1 MGIFQGFS
9 EFLPISSSGHL
20 AVLQYFF
27 GIEEGNLFL
36 TTMLHLGTLISII
49 IVYFNDIKLMIVEF
63 LKLIYST
70 IKREKIKINKY
81 QKYAIMIIISTI
93 PTVIIALIFKD
104 LVDSLFTN
112 IRFISIAFIITGFLL
127 WFASKRHREEKSIKE
142 ASILD
147 AILIGLA
154 QAIAI
159 VPGISRSGST
169 IVASLLRGFK
179 NEVATEYSFIL
190 AIPTIL
196 GAALL
201 GFGDVVKGNVNILI
215 NGQLFV
221 GVILSTIVGII
232 SIKALVGILNKNK
245 LHYFSYYLWAV
256 GIIIL
261 FMSR

>member
-154 QAIAI
+154 QAFAI

-169 IVASLLRGFK
+169 IVASLLRSFNK
-179 NEVATEYSFIL
+179 DVATEYSFIL
-190 AIPTIL
+190 AIPTIF

-201 GFGDVVKGNVNILI
+201 GFIDVAKGNVGILI
-215 NGQLFV
+215 NGQLII
-221 GVILSTIVGII
+221 GVVLSAIVGII
-232 SIKALVGILNKNK
+232 SIKGLVGILNKNK